1 MIDGCLQVSCSSFLV
16 AAQVRQKRGMIR
28 KKALLHMK
36 DLLAAAS
43 RVGGATH
50 LVAAVASVLRHGPK

>member
-1 MIDGCLQVSCSSFLV
+1 M
-16 AAQVRQKRGMIR
+16 AAEVRHKRGCIR

-43 RVGGATH
+43 WVGGATH
-50 LVAAVASVLRHGPK
+50 LIAAVASVLRHGPK